1 MVTLSQSVQF
11 IVMIPRL
18 PPYNPKEQA
27 LWFGLFRFRSPLLTE
42 SSFLYIPPGTEMF
55 HFPGF
60 APYILC
66 IQMQVP
72 ILQIGGLPH
81 SDISGSQFV
90 CNSPE
95 LFAACHVLHR
105 LPMPR
110 HPPHALNS
118 LTRIFVSRSL
128 RNSQGVLFNQILM
141 LLSESLFGC
150 QRTQTFTDN

>member
-1 MVTLSQSVQF
+1 MSRATQVRNRVNQTSLTGLLPSMVTLSQSVQF

-105 LPMPR
+105 LLMPR
-110 HPPHALNS
+110 HPPYALNS
-118 LTRIFVSRSL
+118 LTIVIFISPH
-128 RNSQGVLFNQILM
+128 
-141 LLSESLFGC
+141 
-150 QRTQTFTDN
+150 TT